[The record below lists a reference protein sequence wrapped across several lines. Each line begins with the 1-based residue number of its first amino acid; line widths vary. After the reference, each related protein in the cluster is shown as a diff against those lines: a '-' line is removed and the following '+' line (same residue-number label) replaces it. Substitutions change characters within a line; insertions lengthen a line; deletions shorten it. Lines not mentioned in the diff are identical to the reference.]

1 MLKKFSLKLLFLL
14 LIRFAATAQVP
25 ENALLFNVDDAPVT
39 AGEFRYAYTKNA
51 AYDSAAFTEESIR
64 EYLQLY
70 INFKLKVAAA
80 QQAGYSDTKAFE
92 SELNSYQRQLAQ
104 PYLTD
109 RQLTDQLLQEAYQRQ
124 AEAVNASHILFKVEQ
139 GASPADTLLALKKA
153 QNLYEQLQQY
163 APASPELDSAF
174 AAMAAFYSADPGS
187 GKQGGALGWFT
198 GFQMVYPF
206 ESAAYTTPVGQVSEP
221 VRSQFGYHL
230 VKVNGRTKAPGEVT
244 VAHLMVRVPQGAA
257 PADSV
262 AAAEKIA
269 ALYTQLQNGA
279 AWNELVQNFSE
290 DVNSR
295 SKQGHLPPFTIGQMP
310 EPFAEAAFALKEAGE
325 FSNPVRTP
333 YGWHILK
340 LLKREPVGSF
350 VQMQQQLSQKL
361 SRTERAALPRQ
372 QYINRLKSEYISNN
386 NTRATQKAKKAIVEG
401 SAISPE
407 EVLFQLAGVPV
418 KSADFAAF
426 AQQPNWAQV
435 QKRTDTGDYLFER
448 FTEKLLLEHEESLL
462 PQKYPEYRYLLQEY
476 QEGTLLFSIMQ
487 DSIWSRA
494 ATDSAGLAQFFAQN
508 SERYQWPERA
518 EATVFS
524 MATPA
529 LQQQA
534 AAALTA
540 GYLTTDTFSYT
551 TSNMS
556 AASAQELFSV
566 WLAEVTA
573 AETPRYA
580 EQLNVVFTYHK
591 KADEQLLQA
600 LQQQLTDSLK
610 KLPVSITTNM
620 VRKYRKKQLEV
631 QLFTRQLSPAN
642 IAAWYNRS
650 QPLSATAA
658 TEIFTAET
666 LPQGVQWQKGVQQAQ
681 QNGRYVAVRINEL
694 LAAGPQQLTEVRGLV
709 TSQYQQH
716 LEQQWLQQLNKRF
729 KVVIDEPVFAEL
741 LAELTR

>member
-1 MLKKFSLKLLFLL
+1 
-14 LIRFAATAQVP
+14 
-25 ENALLFNVDDAPVT
+25 
-39 AGEFRYAYTKNA
+39 
-51 AYDSAAFTEESIR
+51 
-64 EYLQLY
+64 
-70 INFKLKVAAA
+70 
-80 QQAGYSDTKAFE
+80 
-92 SELNSYQRQLAQ
+92 
-104 PYLTD
+104 
-109 RQLTDQLLQEAYQRQ
+109 
-124 AEAVNASHILFKVEQ
+124 
-139 GASPADTLLALKKA
+139 
-153 QNLYEQLQQY
+153 
-163 APASPELDSAF
+163 
-174 AAMAAFYSADPGS
+174 
-187 GKQGGALGWFT
+187 
-198 GFQMVYPF
+198 
-206 ESAAYTTPVGQVSEP
+206 
-221 VRSQFGYHL
+221 
-230 VKVNGRTKAPGEVT
+230 
-244 VAHLMVRVPQGAA
+244 
-257 PADSV
+257 
-262 AAAEKIA
+262 
-269 ALYTQLQNGA
+269 
-279 AWNELVQNFSE
+279 
-290 DVNSR
+290 
-295 SKQGHLPPFTIGQMP
+295 
-310 EPFAEAAFALKEAGE
+310 
-325 FSNPVRTP
+325 
-333 YGWHILK
+333 
-340 LLKREPVGSF
+340 
-350 VQMQQQLSQKL
+350 
-361 SRTERAALPRQ
+361 
-372 QYINRLKSEYISNN
+372 
-386 NTRATQKAKKAIVEG
+386 
-401 SAISPE
+401 
-407 EVLFQLAGVPV
+407 
-418 KSADFAAF
+418 
-426 AQQPNWAQV
+426 V

-518 EATVFS
+518 EATVLS

-534 AAALTA
+534 ATALTA

-551 TSNMS
+551 TIDMS
-556 AASAQELFSV
+556 AADVQELFGV

-600 LQQQLTDSLK
+600 LQQQLKDSLQ

-681 QNGRYVAVRINEL
+681 QNGRYLAVRINEL

-709 TSQYQQH
+709 VSQYQQH

-729 KVVIDEPVFAEL
+729 KVVVDEPVFAEL